1 MRPRPFLAG
10 LGLSLLLAA
19 CSATEK
25 EWMKVGERYT
35 TEEFRRDFSACSKS
49 GKLDETCM
57 RGKGWVDVSPGR
69 AEKPAHEP
77 EVRRPFGTPPGA
89 YR

>member
-1 MRPRPFLAG
+1 MRPRTFLAA
-10 LGLSLLLAA
+10 LGLSLLVAA
-19 CSATEK
+19 CSGTEK
-25 EWMKVGERYT
+25 EWMKVSERYT

-69 AEKPAHEP
+69 AEKPAPQP
-77 EVRRPFGTPPGA
+77 EVRQPSSAPPYRP
-89 YR
+89 